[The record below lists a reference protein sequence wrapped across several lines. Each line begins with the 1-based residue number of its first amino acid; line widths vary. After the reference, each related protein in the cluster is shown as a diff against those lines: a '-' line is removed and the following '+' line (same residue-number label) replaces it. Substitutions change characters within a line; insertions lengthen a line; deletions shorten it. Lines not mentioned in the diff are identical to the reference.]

1 VAVSGGGGS
10 GITTANIVSDSLV
23 VSGVSTFSGN
33 VNLDGSITSNVT
45 VLSTDTGS
53 SAGPDFKLFR
63 NSASPAN
70 ADYLGQIKFAGESD
84 TGVERNYAKITGK
97 ISDASNG
104 TEDGIIEIAHIKA
117 GSQNI
122 SARFKST
129 ELMLL
134 NGTDFSVDGD
144 STFTGDV
151 TANGNIVGDNST
163 NISGINSVT
172 ATSFYGSGAN

>member
-1 VAVSGGGGS
+1 MVSGSGGS

-33 VNLDGSITSNVT
+33 VNLDGDITSNVT
-45 VLSTDTGS
+45 ITSTDTGS
-53 SAGPDFKLFR
+53 SAAPEFKLYR

-104 TEDGIIEIAHIKA
+104 TEDGIIEIAHIKE
-117 GSQNI
+117 SHN
-122 SARFKST
+122 
-129 ELMLL
+129 
-134 NGTDFSVDGD
+134 
-144 STFTGDV
+144 
-151 TANGNIVGDNST
+151 
-163 NISGINSVT
+163 SGIWISKH
-172 ATSFYGSGAN
+172 